1 MRYARLLGTFFR
13 IGLISELQYRT
24 NFFVQAFQ
32 SVVGLLT
39 GLGGL
44 AIVFGQT
51 DNLDGWLPE
60 ELLAVLGVYILIGG
74 IVGLIVRPSLERFME
89 DVRQGTLDFALTKP
103 LDSQV
108 YVSTRQLEIWR
119 LFDVGLGIAVI
130 IIALVQ
136 IGNSIGIYQAVS
148 FGIVLFSGSV
158 IVYSFLLSLATLAF
172 WFIRVEN
179 LLVIFESMYQAGRW
193 PITIYPQPLRAALTF
208 LVPVAFAVT
217 VPAQALTGKITWQLL
232 VGAIMLSIAL
242 LLFSRWFWHQGIRHY
257 SGASA

>member
-13 IGLISELQYRT
+13 IGLMSELQYRA

-32 SVVGLLT
+32 SLVGLLT

-108 YVSTRQLEIWR
+108 YISTRQLEIWR
-119 LFDVGLGIAVI
+119 LFDVGLGIVVI

-136 IGNSIGIYQAVS
+136 IGDSVGTYQAIS

-193 PITIYPQPLRAALTF
+193 PVTIYPQPLRAALTF

-232 VGAIMLSIAL
+232 VGAILLSIAL